1 MQVFFGTYYPWILSI
16 HMVAVISWMAGL
28 LYLPRLF
35 VYHAGVEVGSDQDRL
50 FQVMEAR
57 LLRIIMNP
65 AMVLTWVFGGMMLMA
80 LGGGGAGSDAGG
92 WLHVKMVA
100 VVLLTAFHMA
110 LARWRRQ
117 FSEGKNTRP
126 EKFYRMVNELPTLLM
141 ILIVVMVIVKPF

>member
-1 MQVFFGTYYPWILSI
+1 MQLLFGTYYPWILSI
-16 HMVAVISWMAGL
+16 HIVAVISWMAGL

-65 AMVLTWVFGGMMLMA
+65 AMILSWVFGAMMLVA
-80 LGGGGAGSDAGG
+80 LGGGLAAGG
-92 WLHVKMVA
+92 WLYVKIVA
-100 VVLLTAFHMA
+100 ALLLTAFHMA
-110 LARWRRQ
+110 LARWRRH

-126 EKFYRMVNELPTLLM
+126 EKFYRIANELPTLLM
-141 ILIVVMVIVKPF
+141 ILIVVMVVVKPF

>member
-1 MQVFFGTYYPWILSI
+1 MQLLFGTYYPWILSAHI
-16 HMVAVISWMAGL
+16 VVVISWMAGL
-28 LYLPRLF
+28 LYLPRLY
-35 VYHAGVEVGSDQDRL
+35 VYHAGVEAGSDQDRL

-65 AMVLTWVFGGMMLMA
+65 AMILSWVFGAMMLVA
-80 LGGGGAGSDAGG
+80 LGGDLVAGG

-100 VVLLTAFHMA
+100 VLLLTAFHMA

-126 EKFYRMVNELPTLLM
+126 EKFYRIANELPTLLM
-141 ILIVVMVIVKPF
+141 ILIVVMVVVKPF